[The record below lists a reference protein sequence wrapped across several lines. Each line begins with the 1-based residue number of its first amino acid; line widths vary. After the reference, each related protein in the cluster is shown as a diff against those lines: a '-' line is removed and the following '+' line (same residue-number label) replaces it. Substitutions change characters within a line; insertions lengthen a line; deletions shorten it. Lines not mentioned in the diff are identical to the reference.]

1 MKNISK
7 IVLSISFLFAIGCT
21 DLTEEILDTAVG
33 EGVLESPEAAD
44 QILAPVYA
52 RMNAMYGQHNWLFNM
67 QSIASDESIV
77 PFRGG
82 TDWFDGGIFIEM
94 HQHSWTPFNNIVR
107 DVWSHVTQG
116 IARSAGAQQTLLDIN
131 GPERY
136 IAEARAMGAYYN
148 WLLLDH
154 YGVAFVKLPEE
165 VGTPILSRVLR
176 GSEAVDH
183 ILSEIDAVE
192 SSLGTKAEVGSTRFS
207 KAAAWGLKARVLLN
221 KAVYADR
228 YATNFAFDNADMAEV
243 VAHTTEIINS
253 GLYGLETED
262 YFSIWNV
269 NNHDHKEHIFA
280 FDQRLETNGSN
291 RHAWFGTSR
300 ARHGSLTN
308 ILAVGSDGVSLTTDF
323 YNKWE
328 GNRDDPRY
336 FQRNLPDG
344 GSIPDNQFRWNR
356 GIQVGQQYG
365 IVLDA
370 TNRFKRT
377 PTGEL
382 VIEKLVNR
390 TRTGEDVV
398 YTVEVDLT
406 NNRGHSNGPRAFKI
420 DFDPMAQTGQCCSRV
435 NIPLIRMGDVYLMRA
450 EAELRR
456 GNPTAALADVNAV
469 RTARGARLL
478 TSIDLE
484 SLYLERSYELYV
496 EMQARTDAIRF
507 GKWEDQWI
515 DKTSSNPIR
524 RIFPIPQNVI
534 DAASGSPGFLE
545 QNQGY

>member
-1 MKNISK
+1 MKNIAK
-7 IVLSISFLFAIGCT
+7 IILSISLLFGVSCT
-21 DLTEEILDTAVG
+21 DLTEVILDTAVG
-33 EGVLESPEAAD
+33 QGVLESPEAAD
-44 QILAPVYA
+44 QIMAPVYA
-52 RMNAMYGQHNWLFNM
+52 RMNEMYGNHNWIFNL

-94 HQHSWTPFNNIVR
+94 HQHSWTPFHGTIRN
-107 DVWSHVTQG
+107 VWSHITQG
-116 IARSAGAQQTLLDIN
+116 IARAAGAQQTLAAIN
-131 GPERY
+131 GPQRY

-148 WLLLDH
+148 WLLFDH
-154 YGVAFVKLPEE
+154 YGIAFDKLPEE

-176 GSEAVDH
+176 GSDAVNY
-183 ILSEIDAVE
+183 ILAEIDAVE
-192 SSLGTKAEVGSTRFS
+192 PALGTKAEVGSTRFS
-207 KAAAWGLKARVLLN
+207 KAAAWGLKAKILLN
-221 KAVYADR
+221 KGVYTDR
-228 YATNFAFDNADMAEV
+228 YAASFTFDNADMAQV
-243 VAHTTEIINS
+243 VAFTTQIINS

-262 YFSIWNV
+262 YFSIWNI

-300 ARHGSLTN
+300 SRHGSLTN

-344 GSIPDNQFRWNR
+344 GSIPESQFRWNR

-377 PTGEL
+377 PTGDL

-398 YTVEVDLT
+398 YTPQVDLT
-406 NNRGHSNGPRAFKI
+406 TNRGHSNGPRAFKI
-420 DFDPMAQTGQCCSRV
+420 AFDPMAQTGQCCSRV

-478 TSIDLE
+478 TSINLE

-507 GKWEDQWI
+507 GKWESQWI

-524 RIFPIPQNVI
+524 RIYPIPQNVM
-534 DAASGSPGFLE
+534 DAASASPGYLV

>member
-1 MKNISK
+1 MKNIP
-7 IVLSISFLFAIGCT
+7 ILLFTLFLFAGCT

-33 EGVLESPEAAD
+33 RGVLESPEAAD
-44 QILAPVYA
+44 QVLAPVYA
-52 RMNAMYGQHNWLFNM
+52 RMNEMYGSHNWLFNL
-67 QSIASDESIV
+67 QSVASDESIV

-94 HQHSWTPFNNIVR
+94 HQHSWTPFHATVR
-107 DVWSHVTQG
+107 NVWSHVTQG
-116 IARSAGAQQTLLDIN
+116 IARAAGAQQVIAEIN

-148 WLLLDH
+148 YLLLDH
-154 YGVAFVKLPEE
+154 YGISFRKLPEE
-165 VGTPILSRVLR
+165 VGTPILSTVLR
-176 GSEAVDH
+176 GAEAFDF
-183 ILSEIDAVE
+183 IISEIDAVE
-192 SSLGTKAEVGSTRFS
+192 TQLGTKTEVGSTRFS
-207 KAAAWGLKARVLLN
+207 KAAAWGLKARMLLN
-221 KAVYADR
+221 KAVYMNR
-228 YATNFAFDNADMAEV
+228 YAPSFSFDNADMALV
-243 VAHTTEIINS
+243 VQYTTQIINS
-253 GLYGLETED
+253 GQYALETED
-262 YFSIWNV
+262 YFSIWNI
-269 NNHDHKEHIFA
+269 NNHDHREHIFA

-300 ARHGSLTN
+300 SRHGSLTN

-365 IVLDA
+365 IVLDQN
-370 TNRFKRT
+370 NRFKRT
-377 PTGEL
+377 PNGEL

-398 YTVEVDLT
+398 YTVEVDLN

-420 DFDPMAQTGQCCSRV
+420 AFDPMAQTGQCCSRV

-450 EAELRR
+450 EAEFRR
-456 GNPTAALADVNAV
+456 GNTQAALDDVNAL
-469 RTARGARLL
+469 RSARGARLL
-478 TSIDLE
+478 ESIDLE
-484 SLYLERSYELYV
+484 RLYLERTYELYV
-496 EMQARTDAIRF
+496 EFLARTDAIRF
-507 GKWEDQWI
+507 GKWENQWI

-524 RIFPIPQNVI
+524 RVFPIPQNVI
-534 DAASGSPGFLE
+534 DAASGSPGYLQ